1 MSQQSLKDPQ
11 GTAAISLA
19 PIQLAGIVVGTML
32 ASVFLSF
39 AAGFVLVRARHQAR
53 SGSFN
58 TKGSARDPLSRDSM
72 VFRPGNSV
80 VIKFS
85 PPTSVHD
92 IPPAPERHGSLS
104 ANPSSLYKE
113 QLPMSMVQGT
123 KVASENPFAS
133 RTDGWPLTAN
143 FDDLDGTSDELWP
156 QDIMTIPRNMSAQN
170 ADSTP
175 GPPFARRF
183 SLDKSQNIAYAIKF
197 ASPPRPEPIETAQ
210 EMDMD
215 EDSLPICEPS
225 QESSHILDAEREPE
239 DLVPAA
245 EVLEDPF
252 KDLASEAYEA
262 LVEGRFGDFVEQSPQ
277 PIKESSKIL
286 TDDGSF
292 EEPVGQEAKI
302 SWDRPYEA
310 LLEEDAEGLATR
322 EVEDS
327 LPEPGISSPVVVAHT
342 QNPEALHS
350 PEQSET
356 TGQRSS
362 LQHIPTT
369 SPKQIQG
376 NVPGIRAVAIQT
388 LPDLADGKISP
399 LHRPSTVS
407 LCEQRVE
414 PQSPDAVNA
423 EREIS
428 PLRRNPPFEPLVAMF
443 SLLGEKQGGAVK
455 LEEEDEED
463 ADEYESRGRS
473 MIRTSDIIEARLSG
487 LAQVKDPQ
495 QEILQQRGRPGE
507 LNGILSAGA
516 AHPQQFAASD
526 QARRLQV
533 PPKQKPV
540 VEITHVVP
548 KQATP
553 SKTSPPLVSNSL
565 SRPVSATSAAAT
577 SRREEASP
585 LRRNP
590 PGINPPPR
598 RALGIGATESS
609 NTEEFS
615 KALSKFQTLISQNP
629 QDAVVASNE
638 VTSRAIAGIYIPG
651 SLREQ
656 AVRNLSKSRER
667 GTGER
672 QRK

>member
-1 MSQQSLKDPQ
+1 
-11 GTAAISLA
+11 
-19 PIQLAGIVVGTML
+19 ML

-39 AAGFVLVRARHQAR
+39 AAGFVLVRARHKAM
-53 SGSFN
+53 SNPLN
-58 TKGSARDPLSRDSM
+58 TKGFARDPLSRDSM

-92 IPPAPERHGSLS
+92 IPPAPERHGSPS
-104 ANPSSLYKE
+104 AAASSLYE
-113 QLPMSMVQGT
+113 EELPISTVQGT

-133 RTDGWPLTAN
+133 RTAGWPLTAN
-143 FDDLDGTSDELWP
+143 FDDDLDGTSDELWP
-156 QDIMTIPRNMSAQN
+156 QDIMTIPHNMSAQN
-170 ADSTP
+170 AESAP
-175 GPPFARRF
+175 GSPLATEFC
-183 SLDKSQNIAYAIKF
+183 LDKSQNIASAIKF
-197 ASPPRPEPIETAQ
+197 ASPPRPEPIKTSQ

-215 EDSLPICEPS
+215 EDSLPVREPA
-225 QESSHILDAEREPE
+225 QESSYRLAAKKEPE
-239 DLVPAA
+239 DLVPSA

-252 KDLASEAYEA
+252 KDLAPEANEA
-262 LVEGRFGDFVEQSPQ
+262 PVEGRLGDLIEQSPQ
-277 PIKESSKIL
+277 RPIKESSKIL

-302 SWDRPYEA
+302 PWDRPYET
-310 LLEEDAEGLATR
+310 LLEEDAEGSATS
-322 EVEDS
+322 EVQDS
-327 LPEPGISSPVVVAHT
+327 LPEPGISSPVIVAHT
-342 QNPEALHS
+342 QNPEVLHS

-362 LQHIPTT
+362 FQHVPTT

-376 NVPGIRAVAIQT
+376 NIPGTRAKAIQT
-388 LPDLADGKISP
+388 LPDLADGKVSA
-399 LHRPSTVS
+399 LYQPSTVS
-407 LCEQRVE
+407 LPDQRVE
-414 PQSPDAVNA
+414 PQSPGAANA

-428 PLRRNPPFEPLVAMF
+428 PLRRNPPFGPLVAMF

-455 LEEEDEED
+455 LKGED

-495 QEILQQRGRPGE
+495 EILQQGGKPGE
-507 LNGILSAGA
+507 LDGILSAGSA
-516 AHPQQFAASD
+516 PPQQFAASD
-526 QARRLQV
+526 QAPRLQI
-533 PPKQKPV
+533 PPKRKPV
-540 VEITHVVP
+540 VEATRVVP
-548 KQATP
+548 KRTTP
-553 SKTSPPLVSNSL
+553 TKTSPPLVSNSL

-577 SRREEASP
+577 PRREEASP

-598 RALGIGATESS
+598 RALGIGATASS
-609 NTEEFS
+609 NINEFS
-615 KALSKFQTLISQNP
+615 KALSKFQTLVSENP